1 MTYAPNDSF
10 STFMP
15 TAVYL
20 GDDDE
25 QKEIVLTNMLR
36 DIIDRL
42 NSKEIGIF
50 ETTELL
56 TGQNWFNPSS
66 EDDKRGAFRKVI
78 SFSSL
83 TAIGT
88 TSVAHG
94 LGDVSGFTFTKIY
107 GTAKN
112 AAGTLHVALPQGGP
126 TNVMITVDANNVNI
140 ICATGTYNTFSAL
153 VVLEYLKN

>member
-1 MTYAPNDSF
+1 MTFAPDNSY
-10 STFMP
+10 STYMP

-20 GDDDE
+20 GDDE
-25 QKEIVLTNMLR
+25 EEKEIVLTNMLR
-36 DIIDRL
+36 DVIDRL

-50 ETTELL
+50 EETEVL
-56 TGQNWFNPSS
+56 TGQRWFNTES
-66 EDDKRGAFRKVI
+66 EDDKRGVFRKVI

-83 TAIGT
+83 TAVGT
-88 TSVAHG
+88 TSVAHE

-112 AAGTLHVALPQGGP
+112 ASGTLHVSLPQGGP
-126 TNVMITVDANNVNI
+126 DDVMITVDATNVNI